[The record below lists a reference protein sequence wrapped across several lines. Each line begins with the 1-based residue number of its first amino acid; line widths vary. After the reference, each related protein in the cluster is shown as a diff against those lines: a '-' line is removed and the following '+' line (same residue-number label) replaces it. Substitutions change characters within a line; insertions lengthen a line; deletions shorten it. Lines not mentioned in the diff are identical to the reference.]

1 MLLRPAKLFSPLHQL
16 GKYLEGKVTELVQQ
30 QPPPHSSFQIAR
42 KRFYHAS
49 PNTQL
54 ISKAHYHS
62 KTVPTLY
69 HVAEREQ
76 QRLLRVLQKQFPI
89 VKVFSSPTI
98 VRPTGYQLSF
108 AKNISQSHMQQF
120 RTIVSSGASSTS
132 TSSAAAVEGGFAGFA
147 GAGGGGFFPRAPM
160 VGYAR
165 TPFAA
170 RQFSTARSPCVTMF
184 QQSTANTNGIS
195 HVSRFFSPAG
205 SKMWVPN
212 VNDSH
217 ARPSPSPSLH
227 QDEDGNGKSSGANTV
242 PLCNNNNNR
251 KQQHDDL
258 KQQQQTQQSSGR
270 RSTTRKDRKR
280 RRNTNAA
287 RRYRYDYIHH
297 DDLSCRYM
305 PGSEKKVVPSS
316 IRHHWQTSQLKAP
329 PDSAV
334 VYLSIKLDGASFW
347 EQHFSDEDESQLL
360 DAAFIGSLHSVS
372 ELYQMFLGQVV
383 VLLNTLQKCGTFE
396 LVVSDDRELRV
407 IFPSSQYWPA
417 EDRKSIACRWLAE
430 IGIDPTSTCFT
441 IEEMEPPTPST
452 STFTGSHDTTPSTS
466 QQQQDSDVLGPDY
479 FKGIQAFLDHVDEMI
494 ESGPAFGRR

>member
-30 QPPPHSSFQIAR
+30 QPPPHTSFQIAR

-54 ISKAHYHS
+54 FKAHYHS

-132 TSSAAAVEGGFAGFA
+132 TSSAAAVEGGFAGF
-147 GAGGGGFFPRAPM
+147 GGGFFPRTPM

-184 QQSTANTNGIS
+184 QQSTANSNGIS

-212 VNDSH
+212 VNESH
-217 ARPSPSPSLH
+217 GRPSPSPSLS
-227 QDEDGNGKSSGANTV
+227 QDDDVNGKSSGANTV
-242 PLCNNNNNR
+242 SLCNNNNNR
-251 KQQHDDL
+251 KQQHEEL
-258 KQQQQTQQSSGR
+258 KQQQTQQSSCR

-287 RRYRYDYIHH
+287 RRYRYDYLHH

-305 PGSEKKVVPSS
+305 PGSEKKAVPSS

-329 PDSAV
+329 PDATAAV

-347 EQHFSDEDESQLL
+347 EQHFEDSSQLL

-417 EDRKSIACRWLAE
+417 EDRKNIACRWLAE
-430 IGIDPTSTCFT
+430 IGIDPSSTCFT
-441 IEEMEPPTPST
+441 IEEMKPPSSST
-452 STFTGSHDTTPSTS
+452 SFSESHDMTT
-466 QQQQDSDVLGPDY
+466 QQDSDVLGPDY

-494 ESGPAFGRR
+494 ETGPAFGRR

>member
-30 QPPPHSSFQIAR
+30 QPSPHTSFQIAR

-54 ISKAHYHS
+54 LSKAQYHS
-62 KTVPTLY
+62 KAVPTLY

-108 AKNISQSHMQQF
+108 AKNLSQSHMQQF

-132 TSSAAAVEGGFAGFA
+132 ASSAAAVEGGFAGF
-147 GAGGGGFFPRAPM
+147 GGGGGFFPRAPM

-212 VNDSH
+212 VNESH
-217 ARPSPSPSLH
+217 PHPSPSPSLH
-227 QDEDGNGKSSGANTV
+227 QDQDVHAKSSGANSV
-242 PLCNNNNNR
+242 SMCNNR

-258 KQQQQTQQSSGR
+258 KQQQQTQPSSCR

-329 PDSAV
+329 PDPSAAAI

-347 EQHFSDEDESQLL
+347 EQHFNDDEESQLL

-417 EDRKSIACRWLAE
+417 EDRKSIACRWLVE
-430 IGIDPTSTCFT
+430 IGIDPSSTCFT
-441 IEEMEPPTPST
+441 IEEMEPPSSST
-452 STFTGSHDTTPSTS
+452 LSPLSGSHDTAP
-466 QQQQDSDVLGPDY
+466 QQDSDVLGPDY
-479 FKGIQAFLDHVDEMI
+479 FKGIQAFLDHVDELI
-494 ESGPAFGRR
+494 ETGPAFGRR